1 MKAKLLFISLAVMGL
16 SACSSVAQQQAQSPK
31 DWYVLSLQ
39 RQFKEDSQYN
49 FQGTAKLELGKA
61 SEAVREKMLNQK
73 ALRFSDD
80 ETQPEN
86 AKKKQ
91 KKMKPRL

>member
-49 FQGTAKLELGKA
+49 FK
-61 SEAVREKMLNQK
+61 VRRSWNW
-73 ALRFSDD
+73 ARLRRRCV
-80 ETQPEN
+80 
-86 AKKKQ
+86 KKC
-91 KKMKPRL
+91 